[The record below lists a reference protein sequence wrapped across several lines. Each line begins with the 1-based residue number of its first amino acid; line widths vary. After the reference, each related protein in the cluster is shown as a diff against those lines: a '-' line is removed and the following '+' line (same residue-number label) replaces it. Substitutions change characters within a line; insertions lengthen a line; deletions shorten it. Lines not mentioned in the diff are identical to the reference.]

1 MKAPLKVT
9 AVKGHEI
16 STYRLDSGRCMVVWY
31 DSDGNRQRR
40 SRATLKEAEELVKE
54 VSDALQE
61 RVAGSMT
68 LDDRQSYN
76 LAREIVEPYGYTVL
90 QAVRE
95 WERSKAPFRG
105 KKVAEVI
112 AELIEAKRR
121 EKLSDTYVKRLEDDL
136 KAFARTAPDEIEK
149 IQAPDIKKF
158 LNACKVGSRRWNNLR
173 DQIVTLFRY
182 ARSQRYLAKD
192 RTTEAEDIT
201 KMKVARKT
209 VEMFSPE
216 DLQIIIANTRPVWM
230 PWILISAYAGI
241 RTFEVLRMEWSTM
254 RWEQKLIDLP
264 PEVTKVNERRIIPMC
279 DMLIES
285 LLPWRNAQGP
295 VCVDKVPQREI
306 EQIIAKVKKED
317 PAFKWKH
324 NALRHAF
331 GSYRTALTQNV
342 PQVAL
347 EMGNSI
353 QMVKRHYL
361 EAKTFDEGLKWFSVP
376 WPLQNKERANHPFL
390 RWVSGAI

>member
-76 LAREIVEPYGYTVL
+76 LAREIVEPYGYTVI

-158 LNACKVGSRRWNNLR
+158 LNACKVGPRRWNNLR

-241 RTFEVLRMEWSTM
+241 RTFEVLRMDWSTM

-279 DMLIES
+279 DTLIES

-306 EQIIAKVKKED
+306 EQIIAKVRKED

>member
-158 LNACKVGSRRWNNLR
+158 LNACKVGPRRWNNLR

-241 RTFEVLRMEWSTM
+241 RTFEVLRMDWSTM

-279 DMLIES
+279 DTLIES
-285 LLPWRNAQGP
+285 LLPWRNSQGP

-306 EQIIAKVKKED
+306 EQIIAKVRKED